1 MQAICRAL
9 QVQPWEVIPVSAQNR
24 QGLDKMCDRIGDVL
38 EQAENTADA
47 VQQDEL
53 TDDFQDE

>member
-1 MQAICRAL
+1 MNAKLNIILRETA
-9 QVQPWEVIPVSAQNR
+9 
-24 QGLDKMCDRIGDVL
+24 DVL
-38 EQAENTADA
+38 TVPYDA